1 MKVAILGG
9 TGDQGLGL
17 AMRFAMNEANEV
29 IIGSRKEE
37 KAIEA
42 AKEAMERL
50 STVQSK
56 DTKNIS
62 INAMTNLDAAKEAD
76 VVLLSLPFEYTIS
89 TLKDLKDA
97 LKGKIVVSLMV
108 PLASAFGDKPTRVIT
123 CPQGSVAEMVQAYL
137 PESTVVS
144 GFHNVCHKCL
154 CDLEN
159 PINCDVLI
167 AGDDKEANKTVV
179 ELANTIN
186 GVNGI
191 DCGKLEI
198 SRYIEQITPLLVQLN
213 IKYKAKGTGLRITGL
228 EGKL

>member
-17 AMRFAMNEANEV
+17 AMRFAMNENNKV

-37 KAIEA
+37 KAMEA
-42 AKEAMERL
+42 AKEAMQRL
-50 STVQSK
+50 DTLKSITSK
-56 DTKNIS
+56 IT

-76 VVLLSLPFEYTIS
+76 VVILSLPFEYTIS
-89 TLKDLKDA
+89 TLKDLKEV
-97 LKGKIVVSLMV
+97 LEGKIVVSLMV

-137 PESTVVS
+137 PRSTIVS

-159 PINCDVLI
+159 PIDCDVLI
-167 AGDDKEANKTVV
+167 AGDDKEANKIVV

-186 GVNGI
+186 GVRGI

-228 EGKL
+228 DL